1 VALIAIAQKSEVYY
15 LWRPNLPDEG
25 DNFVLESAI
34 AASSIIVTK
43 NIKDFKT
50 GQLKFP
56 DLIIMT
62 PQQFCD
68 IYL

>member
-1 VALIAIAQKSEVYY
+1 MAIAQKSEVYY

-25 DNFVLESAI
+25 DNFILESAI
-34 AASSIIVTK
+34 AASAIIITK
-43 NIKDFKT
+43 NIKDFRT
-50 GQLKFP
+50 GQLRFP

>member
-1 VALIAIAQKSEVYY
+1 LAIAQKSEVYY

-25 DNFVLESAI
+25 DNFILESAI
-34 AASSIIVTK
+34 AASAIIITK
-43 NIKDFKT
+43 NIKDFRT
-50 GQLKFP
+50 GQLRFP